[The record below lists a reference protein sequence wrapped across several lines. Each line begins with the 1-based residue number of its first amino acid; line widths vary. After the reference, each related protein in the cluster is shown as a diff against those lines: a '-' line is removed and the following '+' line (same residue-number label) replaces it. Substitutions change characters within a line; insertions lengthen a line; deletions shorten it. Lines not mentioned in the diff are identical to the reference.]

1 LDAIINDKYEI
12 KIKILNYVRNQ
23 FANKINR
30 FVSLESVAFKSIL
43 ASRLISDSRPNL
55 AIFDLNL
62 RDHDWREINDVF
74 TTSRLYITESYRKS
88 SRETIADAH
97 LVDAVF

>member
-1 LDAIINDKYEI
+1 LDAIINDKYQI

-43 ASRLISDSRPNL
+43 ASRFISDSRPNL
-55 AIFDLNL
+55 AIDLNL

-74 TTSRLYITESYRKS
+74 TISRLYITESYRKS